1 MPYLYYH
8 GSMDRLPLLNKNVS
22 HLKILYVSPF
32 IAHTIHT
39 FVMLLLVLLLL
50 LLLLLLTLI
59 FLILIGLFLRAHFI
73 MIFAVRGCVCVCG
86 SRYIRHN
93 CVNLEERES
102 EREEPLPI
110 SILWITIC
118 IYHLIACTPSSS
130 SLFIHSSSF
139 SALCANEV

>member
-50 LLLLLLTLI
+50 LLT
-59 FLILIGLFLRAHFI
+59 FILLFLSVFFACTFYNDFHCESLSLCVSVD
-73 MIFAVRGCVCVCG
+73 IFDIIVW
-86 SRYIRHN
+86 IWN
-93 CVNLEERES
+93 TKEIERE
-102 EREEPLPI
+102 RETSTHFHI
-110 SILWITIC
+110 VITIC

-130 SLFIHSSSF
+130 SLFILLHFRLFVQMKSK
-139 SALCANEV
+139 A